1 MKQFDRK
8 YLILILVLCESLVL
22 YARQQP
28 GSSLQPVG
36 FANVKIDD
44 GFWKPRMDKVSTVT
58 LQACINYTE
67 VKTPRIRNF
76 ERAAAKT
83 GKHEGIYYDDSDV
96 YKALEA
102 MAYSLRNHPDA
113 AMEKKADE
121 WIDKVAAAQMPDG
134 YLDTYFQLRDI
145 SKRWT
150 DIEKHEDYNAGH
162 LIEAAVS
169 YYNTTGKRKLLDVAI
184 RLANHIDS
192 TFRLAGNH
200 WVSGH
205 EEIELALMKLYHLTN
220 NDRYLKL
227 ATWYLEQRGHN
238 YGYSPA
244 WTDPRSHEYY
254 QDDKTVK
261 QADKIKGHA
270 VRAMYLYTGTAD
282 VAAVTQDPDYLK
294 AMERVWEDVVYR
306 NMYVTGGIGSSGNNE
321 GFTTDYDL
329 PNVDAYCETCASVGM
344 VLWNQR
350 MNLLTG
356 ESKYIDILE
365 RSLYNAALD
374 GLSLNGDL
382 FFYGNPLASP
392 GNYSRSEWFG
402 TACCPANIAR
412 LVSSLGN
419 YIYSRNDNGVW
430 VNLFVGN
437 KTNVAIGKSAVEI
450 EQQTNYPWDGMIQV
464 NVSPEKKSTW
474 DLHIRIPGW
483 VQGKPVPGDLYYFLD
498 KEVSTISLQVNG
510 KVASYT
516 IEKGYAVIRREWK
529 KGDKVLLNLPM
540 PVKLVAAKEEV
551 KADAGRVALQRGPLI
566 YCVEASDNQGK
577 AWNILV
583 PPAAHFTSN
592 GFQKDLLGGIVTIQ
606 ATLPVLTAGADGMS
620 VVTGTQTVT
629 AIPYFVWCNRSADPM
644 QVWLPQKITDIK
656 LNY

>member
-1 MKQFDRK
+1 MKRFYGK
-8 YLILILVLCESLVL
+8 GAILILAGLQSLHL
-22 YARQQP
+22 SARQQP
-28 GSSLQPVG
+28 GISLQPVG
-36 FANVKIDD
+36 FAEVKIDD

-67 VKTPRIRNF
+67 FKTPRIRNF
-76 ERAAAKT
+76 ERAAAKS

-102 MAYSLRNHPDA
+102 MAYSLRNHPDV

-121 WIDKVAAAQMPDG
+121 WIEKIAAAQMPDG

-162 LIEAAVS
+162 LMEAAVA

-184 RLANHIDS
+184 RLADHIDT
-192 TFRLAGNH
+192 TFRVAGKH

-227 ATWYLEQRGHN
+227 ANWYLEQRGHS
-238 YGYSPA
+238 YGYSPV

-261 QADKIKGHA
+261 DADKIKGHA

-329 PNVDAYCETCASVGM
+329 PNIDAYCETCASVGM

-356 ESKYIDILE
+356 ESKYIDVLE

-392 GNYSRSEWFG
+392 GQYSRSEWFG

-412 LVSSLGN
+412 LVSSIGN
-419 YIYSRNDNGVW
+419 YIYNRSREGIW
-430 VNLFVGN
+430 VNLFVGS
-437 KTNVAIGKSAVEI
+437 KTSIFFGKSKVDI
-450 EQQTNYPWDGMIQV
+450 EQQTNYPWDGKVALNITPDRKEV
-464 NVSPEKKSTW
+464 FDV
-474 DLHIRIPGW
+474 HIRIPGW
-483 VQGKPVPGDLYYFLD
+483 AQGKPVPGDLYYFLD
-498 KEVSTISLQVNG
+498 KQIPPFSLHVNG
-510 KVASYT
+510 KEADYR
-516 IEKGYAVIRREWK
+516 IEKGYAIIRREWK
-529 KGDKVLLNLPM
+529 KGDQLVLNLPM
-540 PVKLVAAKEEV
+540 PVKMVGAKEQV
-551 KADAGRVALQRGPLI
+551 KADSNRVALQRGPLI

-583 PPAAHFTSN
+583 PSDAQFVSN
-592 GFQKDLLGGIVTIQ
+592 DFQKGLLGGIVTIK
-606 ATLPVLTAGADGMS
+606 ADLPVLTVGTGGMS
-620 VVTGTQTVT
+620 VETSKQTVT
-629 AIPYFVWCNRSADPM
+629 AIPYFVWCNRAADPM